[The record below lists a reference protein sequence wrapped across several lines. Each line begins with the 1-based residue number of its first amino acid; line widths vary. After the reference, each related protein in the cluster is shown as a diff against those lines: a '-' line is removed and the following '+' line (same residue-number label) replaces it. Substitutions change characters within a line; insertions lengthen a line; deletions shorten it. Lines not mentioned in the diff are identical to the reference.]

1 MQSAVLGEHT
11 QHIALLPEIICNNNL
26 EGSTPGNQLCLA
38 KGFQFSAMLSTNRDN
53 IARKLICQGIG
64 KSKKQYFTA
73 RLLVFN
79 SGKTREYIHS
89 GRDRWGLGSDGGIAL
104 QMAFVAV
111 DHSRQTVA
119 TSQSSCIDTDTKYHL
134 IMNKVLAVL

>member
-1 MQSAVLGEHT
+1 
-11 QHIALLPEIICNNNL
+11 
-26 EGSTPGNQLCLA
+26 
-38 KGFQFSAMLSTNRDN
+38 MLSTNRDN
-53 IARKLICQGIG
+53 IARKLICQRIG
-64 KSKKQYFTA
+64 KSRKQYFTA